1 MSAPFRGREQSRD
14 EIEDR
19 LLYAPQWAR
28 ERLPGDAGSTRLTS
42 SPPLAPGKD
51 GRKEAPAL
59 RPLPPRFEGDI
70 AVEALR
76 RQLSLDPVIMPE
88 PPIGMCRTP
97 WAPWLARLLAMFM
110 LAAVGAFGFTW
121 ITSREVT
128 SSHDPRHDGG
138 AGDRS
143 VMVASSVR
151 QAQLT
156 AAPRLLTATPR
167 LMVESRRGYAN
178 EPLALGVMLEGKA
191 NGESL
196 LLDGLADGTRLSAGM
211 PIGRTGWRVS
221 AADLG
226 GVMAYAPQDFV
237 GIMDAKADLRSA
249 HDRLMDS
256 QFVTLEWIAK
266 QPEAGAAPSRETPE
280 PAAHQALDSE
290 EIAALVKRAQAFLKT
305 GDIAAARLLLRR
317 AANANSAAAA
327 LALGATFDESML
339 AQLGVLGLRADA
351 DQARAW
357 YRKAVELGSTEASR
371 RLEALESGSR

>member
-1 MSAPFRGREQSRD
+1 MPTSGCGSTVRAAQPTAAVRDNFKEFLAKRPGAAAGDDRERLFQEFLKWSQSRERREVMGRIAIRQRQLTSSRRVGRTSGEGGFMSAPFRGREQSRD

-19 LLYAPQWAR
+19 LLYAPRWAR

-88 PPIGMCRTP
+88 PPIGMRRTP

-156 AAPRLLTATPR
+156 A
-167 LMVESRRGYAN
+167 RRGC
-178 EPLALGVMLEGKA
+178 
-191 NGESL
+191 
-196 LLDGLADGTRLSAGM
+196 
-211 PIGRTGWRVS
+211 
-221 AADLG
+221 
-226 GVMAYAPQDFV
+226 
-237 GIMDAKADLRSA
+237 
-249 HDRLMDS
+249 
-256 QFVTLEWIAK
+256 
-266 QPEAGAAPSRETPE
+266 
-280 PAAHQALDSE
+280 
-290 EIAALVKRAQAFLKT
+290 
-305 GDIAAARLLLRR
+305 
-317 AANANSAAAA
+317 
-327 LALGATFDESML
+327 
-339 AQLGVLGLRADA
+339 
-351 DQARAW
+351 
-357 YRKAVELGSTEASR
+357 
-371 RLEALESGSR
+371 